1 MRRRDRVP
9 YRLFLPNSAERFGPV
24 AARPGASSSWIRAA
38 ALAAFL
44 GPVASVER
52 G

>member
-9 YRLFLPNSAERFGPV
+9 YRLFLPKSAERFGPV
-24 AARPGASSSWIRAA
+24 AAGPGASRSSILAA

-44 GPVASVER
+44 GPEAFDDR

>member
-24 AARPGASSSWIRAA
+24 ARPGASRSWILAA

-44 GPVASVER
+44 GPEASDDR